1 MEGNSFGGFVVRR
14 GGGSIFMSG
23 WMNVDVTEEGK
34 EMGEKG
40 WWSYWMSRVVRFVE
54 KGPGVAEMSTGKR
67 TCDCD
72 LGWNDPSS
80 APRTPMRGTPTRV
93 RADLI
98 QDAEASGP
106 SAKTG
111 RDHWKIY

>member
-1 MEGNSFGGFVVRR
+1 MNGCGCDR
-14 GGGSIFMSG
+14 GGKGNG
-23 WMNVDVTEEGK
+23 GK
-34 EMGEKG
+34 
-40 WWSYWMSRVVRFVE
+40 RVMELLNESCRVRFVE